1 MLKDIEGYPGYKASI
16 DGKIISFKSGKP
28 KELKTYV
35 KTYGYLYVVL
45 SKNGKKH
52 YLRLHRV
59 IAKTFIPNPKGLPE
73 VNHKDEDKTNN
84 RVDNLEWCTPHD
96 NRIYGTRRERVARKV
111 SDPSKQR
118 KNNTS
123 GRKGVT
129 KTRWN
134 TWVVCFNRKYLG
146 TFKTFDEAVKVRE
159 KAEKEAYNFTK
170 VTEIE

>member
-1 MLKDIEGYPGYKASI
+1 MIKEVRGYPGYMASSE
-16 DGKIISFKSGKP
+16 GKIISLKYGKP

-45 SKNGKKH
+45 SKNNKKH

-59 IAKTFIPNPKGLPE
+59 IAETFIPNPDNLPE

-84 RVDNLEWCTPHD
+84 RADNLEWCTPHD
-96 NRIYGTRRERVARKV
+96 NKMYGTRRERVARKV
-111 SDPSKQR
+111 SDPSIQR
-118 KNNTS
+118 RNNTS
-123 GRKGVT
+123 GRKGVY

-134 TWVVCFNRKYLG
+134 TWKAYFNRKYLG

-159 KAEKEAYNFTK
+159 KAEKEAYNF
-170 VTEIE
+170 